1 MTNSIN
7 HPRRLALL
15 ALSCLPGGRS
25 SRPVRVGLAGRTRY
39 RIMVAGLKRAREEAG
54 GAARLAVK
62 ASAALA
68 LSLRVFVASVW
79 EALRAG
85 RTAPVVTR
93 PEPVRNFQRLPLPV
107 VEAPAAT
114 TPPHRQEEG
123 RVLFVA
129 SPRKD
134 GRRPSKVRMT
144 YRPFTGQPLKDGEFL
159 AAKEGRRYRRVEPEE
174 QAAA

>member
-1 MTNSIN
+1 MKTIN
-7 HPRRLALL
+7 HTRRLALL
-15 ALSCLPGGRS
+15 ALACLPCGRCC
-25 SRPVRVGLAGRTRY
+25 RPIHVGLVARTRY
-39 RIMVAGLKRAREEAG
+39 GILAAGLKRAREEAG
-54 GAARLAVK
+54 EAVRQAVK

-85 RTAPVVTR
+85 RTAPAVTR
-93 PEPVRNFQRLPLPV
+93 PEPVRNFRRLPLPV

-123 RVLFVA
+123 RALFVA

-144 YRPFTGQPLKDGEFL
+144 YRPFTGQPLKEGEYL
-159 AAKEGRRYRRVEPEE
+159 AAKEGRRYRRVEAGG